1 MPSALPPLPRNV
13 VVEGRPIPD
22 AVVEGLVARIQDGT
36 AFRAQQIEFA
46 ARHALAALGLDVAPA
61 MRLADRLIQRYRRSG
76 HLRMR
81 REGRTPVFTWR
92 SETAATRESRP

>member
-1 MPSALPPLPRNV
+1 MSQPVPPLPRNV
-13 VVEGRPIPD
+13 VVEGHAIPD
-22 AVVEGLVARIQDGT
+22 AVIDGLVARIQDGS
-36 AFRAQQIEFA
+36 AFRALQIEFA
-46 ARHALAALGLDVAPA
+46 ARQALAGHGIAAEPA

-92 SETAATRESRP
+92 SKTAVSEEPRP